1 MSSVSLRV
9 VVSRSARVV
18 TSPVAAHAV
27 LADFHRCVLTVLI
40 LTALPIGRKPGEISP
55 LVPSCELLTHWLR
68 ANRVTEGKRSM
79 TGLGALAVGAAPL
92 AGGLLLGGM
101 AGKGSSSIPDLR
113 AVITSE
119 LELLQQLPETEVTRR
134 AALKQMIEEHVDD
147 LLVSQEKSREFQRKT
162 RYFTEE
168 GHWRDIVLLVTILLF
183 AVIAWH
189 ADHHR
194 PVWLPLFIATLV
206 VAVITV
212 IALVHGFLT
221 SIRADDGDH
230 DQRDGDNDP

>member
-1 MSSVSLRV
+1 MSGLEG
-9 VVSRSARVV
+9 
-18 TSPVAAHAV
+18 
-27 LADFHRCVLTVLI
+27 F
-40 LTALPIGRKPGEISP
+40 AL
-55 LVPSCELLTHWLR
+55 
-68 ANRVTEGKRSM
+68 
-79 TGLGALAVGAAPL
+79 GAAPL
-92 AGGLLLGGM
+92 AGGALLGGM
-101 AGKGSSSIPDLR
+101 AGKGTDLR
-113 AVITSE
+113 AVIKSE
-119 LELLQQLPETEVTRR
+119 LDLLERIPEDQDTRR
-134 AALKQMIEEHVDD
+134 AALKRMIEEHVDD

-168 GHWRDIVLLVTILLF
+168 GHWRDIVLFVTILLF

-212 IALVHGFLT
+212 IAVVHGFLT

>member
-1 MSSVSLRV
+1 
-9 VVSRSARVV
+9 
-18 TSPVAAHAV
+18 
-27 LADFHRCVLTVLI
+27 
-40 LTALPIGRKPGEISP
+40 
-55 LVPSCELLTHWLR
+55 
-68 ANRVTEGKRSM
+68 M

-101 AGKGSSSIPDLR
+101 AGKGNSSVADLR

-119 LELLQQLPETEVTRR
+119 LELLQQLPEAEVARR
-134 AALKQMIEEHVDD
+134 AALKRMIGEHVDA
-147 LLVSQEKSREFQRKT
+147 LLVAQEKSREFQSRT
-162 RYFTEE
+162 RYFTEG
-168 GHWRDIVLLVTILLF
+168 GHWRDIVLFVTILLF
-183 AVIAWH
+183 AVITWH

-206 VAVITV
+206 MSVIVA
-212 IALVHGFLT
+212 IAVVRGFLT